1 MPTLF
6 IISTP
11 IGNLKD
17 ITLRALEVLK
27 KVDYIL
33 AENPQITLKLLSYYQ
48 IKKPL
53 IKYHQ
58 HTENRKKILKLLE
71 QGKNLALVS
80 SAGTPGIS
88 DPGNE
93 LLDEIYQ
100 KLPQT
105 KVVPVPGPSA
115 LSCAISLCGFF
126 MGKFLFL
133 GFLPK
138 KKKRKETIEMI
149 KNTKIPV
156 IFFES
161 PHRLLKTL
169 EDLKKEMPERRIFL
183 AKELTKKFE
192 KTFRGKIKEI
202 YELLK
207 KEKIKGE
214 WVLILDKNERE
225 KI

>member
-1 MPTLF
+1 MSTLF
-6 IISTP
+6 IISSP

-33 AENPQITLKLLSYYQ
+33 AENPQTTLKLLSHYQ

-58 HTENRKKILKLLE
+58 HIKNKKKILKLLKE
-71 QGKNLALVS
+71 GKSLGLLS

-100 KLPQT
+100 KLPQV
-105 KVVPVPGPSA
+105 KIVPVPGVSA
-115 LSCAISLCGFF
+115 LCCAVSICGFF
-126 MGKFLFL
+126 MKKFLFL
-133 GFLPK
+133 GFLPQK
-138 KKKRKETIEMI
+138 KKKKKIIGMI
-149 KNTKIPV
+149 KTTEIPV

-169 EDLKKEMPERRIFL
+169 EDLKKKMPERKIFL

-192 KTFRGKIKEI
+192 KTFRGKIKKV
-202 YELLK
+202 YDTLK

-214 WVLILDKNERE
+214 WVLILDKNERK

>member
-1 MPTLF
+1 MPSFF

-33 AENPQITLKLLSYYQ
+33 AENPQITLKLLSHYQ

-58 HTENRKKILKLLE
+58 HTKNIKKILKLLE

-100 KLPQT
+100 KLPQI
-105 KVVPVPGPSA
+105 KIVPVPGASA
-115 LSCAISLCGFF
+115 LSCAISICGFF

-138 KKKRKETIEMI
+138 KKKRKKIIEMI

-192 KTFRGKIKEI
+192 KTFRGKIKDI
-202 YELLK
+202 YEILK

-214 WVLILDKNERE
+214 WVLILDKDERE
-225 KI
+225 EI